1 VVNSEELIMEMRNEQ
16 GSTLI
21 EAIFA
26 MLILAIII
34 VGLNA
39 GVISMIKM
47 NLASKEL
54 SAATSNAYSLFED
67 LRNKNY
73 SDIESDM
80 DVVASKYMR
89 SWVVSTGGS
98 QKTIDVYILWPVSTM
113 KHQIQLSTIIAK
125 P

>member
-1 VVNSEELIMEMRNEQ
+1 MELKNDK

-26 MLILAIII
+26 MLILSIII

-39 GVISMIKM
+39 GVLSMIKM
-47 NLASKEL
+47 NVSSKEL
-54 SAATSNAYSLFED
+54 SAATSNAYSLLED
-67 LRNKNY
+67 LRNKDY
-73 SDIESDM
+73 SAIVSDT

-89 SWVVSTGGS
+89 SWVVSTGSS
-98 QKTIDVYILWPVSTM
+98 QKTIDVYVIWPVTTL